1 MNKKIT
7 YRVVSPTRFIDFL
20 SRFSA
25 IEPTLLV
32 EIEDGEMKAKTYT
45 ADRAVVKFSKIGLN
59 EAFDVID
66 GNEENLM
73 FGLVSIDKFASSL
86 KNFKD
91 GSFDMTV
98 EYAEIEG
105 KNVGTKITVHNKRL
119 TLDFDCASFRLFT
132 HISDE
137 LFNEK
142 IAEVNGNYDATFIM
156 TNESFSEISAVSKI
170 DADYKLISL
179 STANNQVRAKGKMFD
194 LQVVESVDV
203 NETAITFYKHHFGLV
218 EREDSLVQINSDK
231 LVFTSSE
238 SETTTVVG
246 SSDDDA

>member
-1 MNKKIT
+1 MTKKIT

-32 EIEDGEMKAKTYT
+32 ELEDGDMKAKTYT
-45 ADRAVVKFSKIGLN
+45 ADRAVVKFSKMGLN

-66 GNEENLM
+66 GNDENLM
-73 FGLVSIDKFASSL
+73 FGLVSIDKFTSSL

-91 GSFDMTV
+91 GSFDMTI
-98 EYAEIEG
+98 EYADIEG
-105 KNVGTKITVHNKRL
+105 KNIGTKITVHNKRL

-132 HISDE
+132 HITDE

-142 IAEVNGNYDATFIM
+142 IAEINGSYDAQFNIT
-156 TNESFSEISAVSKI
+156 EDAFSEISSVSKI

-179 STANNQVRAKGKMFD
+179 STANKEVRVKGKMFD
-194 LQVVESVDV
+194 LQVLESADV
-203 NETAITFYKHHFGLV
+203 NETGITFYKHHFGLV
-218 EREDSLVQINSDK
+218 EREDSLVQIGTDK
-231 LVFTSSE
+231 LVFSSSE
-238 SETTTVVG
+238 SETVTVVG
-246 SSDDDA
+246 SSDDDE